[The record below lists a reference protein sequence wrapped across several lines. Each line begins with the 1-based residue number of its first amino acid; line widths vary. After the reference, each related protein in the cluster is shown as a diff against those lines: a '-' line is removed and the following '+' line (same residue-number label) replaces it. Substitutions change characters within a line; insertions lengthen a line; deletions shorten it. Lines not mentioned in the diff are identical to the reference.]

1 MKIRS
6 PIVTLLVGAG
16 LAAVLLVLDAR
27 ASSDAQE
34 KAAAA
39 AAAAPTATASATA
52 SSPSAPT
59 TPAATSAPAAT
70 TAPVSTKPVTY
81 AGHLKRSGS
90 VAVVVRGNQA
100 VAYMCDSAN
109 RVEAWMR
116 GSADGGKVNL
126 SGHHGA
132 QLTGT
137 VTGSRLTGTVKVED
151 MRWTY
156 SVKSVRPPS
165 GLYRASA
172 KVRGAQVIGGWIVLD
187 DGTQVGLTSTGEE
200 GEHPEPA
207 PSLDTSTRSV
217 TVDGVTLNPAP
228 VDPATFE

>member
-16 LAAVLLVLDAR
+16 LAGVLLVLDAR

-34 KAAAA
+34 RAAAA
-39 AAAAPTATASATA
+39 ATTPTATASATA
-52 SSPSAPT
+52 TATPT
-59 TPAATSAPAAT
+59 VTTSTPSAPAAT
-70 TAPVSTKPVTY
+70 TAPTSTKPVTY
-81 AGHLKRSGS
+81 AGHLKGSGS
-90 VAVVVRGNQA
+90 VAVVVRGEKA
-100 VAYMCDSAN
+100 VAYMCDSRN
-109 RVEAWMR
+109 RVEAWMQ
-116 GSADGGKVNL
+116 GSATDGKVNL
-126 SGHHGA
+126 SGRHGA

-137 VTGSRLTGTVKVED
+137 ATDTRLTGTVKVEG
-151 MRWTY
+151 MSWTF
-156 SVKSVRPPS
+156 SVKSVQPPS

-207 PSLDTSTRSV
+207 PSLDTSTLSV
-217 TVDGVTLNPAP
+217 TVDGANLNPAP
-228 VDPATFE
+228 VDPATFSGE